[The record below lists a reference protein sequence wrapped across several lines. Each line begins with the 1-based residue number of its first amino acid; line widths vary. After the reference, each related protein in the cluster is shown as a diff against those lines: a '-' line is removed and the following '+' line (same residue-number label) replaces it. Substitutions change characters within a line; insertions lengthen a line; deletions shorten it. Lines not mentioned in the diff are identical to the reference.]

1 MKHTNPR
8 SGGMI
13 GLATS
18 ILLMV
23 PLFTGGAIVD
33 VSSSRAGILTHPKQQ
48 NQNKN
53 RGGTDSNLM
62 LHSSSSALSLFS
74 GDFLYYTNK
83 THDTVAAGGDD
94 TDTNTGGGTG
104 EGLFEEIE
112 DGGIIGV
119 SPILLLL
126 HMLLAAYLS
135 PPI

>member
-8 SGGMI
+8 LGGMI

-53 RGGTDSNLM
+53 RGGLM
-62 LHSSSSALSLFS
+62 LHSLSSALSLFS
-74 GDFLYYTNK
+74 GDLYYTNK

-104 EGLFEEIE
+104 EGLFEDIE

-135 PPI
+135 PIRD

>member
-1 MKHTNPR
+1 M
-8 SGGMI
+8 SADGGDI
-13 GLATS
+13 KGLLQDCEVALS
-18 ILLMV
+18 WVL
-23 PLFTGGAIVD
+23 
-33 VSSSRAGILTHPKQQ
+33 
-48 NQNKN
+48 
-53 RGGTDSNLM
+53 
-62 LHSSSSALSLFS
+62 SSALSLFS

>member
-8 SGGMI
+8 LGGMI

-18 ILLMV
+18 SLLMI
-23 PLFTGGAIVD
+23 PLFTGTIGD

-53 RGGTDSNLM
+53 RGVTNSNLM
-62 LHSSSSALSLFS
+62 LHALSSSSSFS
-74 GDFLYYTNK
+74 GDLNYTNK
-83 THDTVAAGGDD
+83 THGAARGSPD
-94 TDTNTGGGTG
+94 TDTDTKTGGGTG

-119 SPILLLL
+119 SSS
-126 HMLLAAYLS
+126 YYYYYTYY
-135 PPI
+135 